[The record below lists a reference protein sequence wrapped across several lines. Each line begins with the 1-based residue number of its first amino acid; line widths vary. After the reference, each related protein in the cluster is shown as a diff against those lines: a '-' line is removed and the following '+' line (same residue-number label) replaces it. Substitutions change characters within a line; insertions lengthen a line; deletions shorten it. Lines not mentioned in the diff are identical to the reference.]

1 MGTEVGAAAGEGDAA
16 DGCCAGEAGLS
27 GAPVDA
33 VFQLEEAAR
42 AVGIDVIGDGGASEL
57 DGVAENIDKRGA
69 QAGQLGSGEAGGLA
83 GGADGGAEERLV
95 GVDVADAVQERLIE
109 QRGLDRRAARM
120 EEGDEA
126 GERDSERFAAG
137 AGEGCWLL
145 VAGCWLRGVEGDAAE
160 AARIDEAE
168 FTAGCF
174 PWRAAQGEDGVG
186 VGREGD
192 FGRGD
197 EEATGHAEVDEE
209 FDGCFT
215 RSHPLR

>member
-1 MGTEVGAAAGEGDAA
+1 MGAAAGEGDAA
-16 DGCCAGEAGLS
+16 DGSGAGETGLA

-33 VFQLEEAAR
+33 VFQLKKAAG
-42 AVGIDVIGDGGASEL
+42 AVGIDVVGDRGAADL
-57 DGVAENIDKRGA
+57 DGVAENFDQRGA
-69 QAGQLGSGEAGGLA
+69 QAGEFGAGEARGLA
-83 GGADGGAEERLV
+83 SGTDGGAEERLV

-109 QRGLDRRAARM
+109 QSSLDRRAARV
-120 EEGDEA
+120 EESDEIGEGD
-126 GERDSERFAAG
+126 GEGFASG
-137 AGEGCWLL
+137 AGKGCRLL
-145 VAGCWLRGVEGDAAE
+145 VAGCWLRCVEGDATE
-160 AARIDEAE
+160 AAWIDEAD
-168 FTAGCF
+168 FAAGCF